1 MKGEEA
7 TSGRL
12 APWHDGGRV
21 ARGEDGLAGWADVTQ
36 SNQK

>member
-21 ARGEDGLAGWADVTQ
+21 ARGGLEMERMGWRAGPM
-36 SNQK
+36 